1 MSFWKKIIDAIDAFI
16 NKDTTRRTVT
26 GTERKERNYPVAPYG
41 ACDVNFEYLRREGNS
56 YYTTRKVPYCA
67 DRSFKTETVETVFE
81 FAYKMTFGRAGAHRD
96 HRSGGTHS
104 RRNGE
109 IFANTFQGKLAECA
123 VSNLFHSL
131 GYDVSPDFATY
142 DLGKWDSADLSVN
155 GYEISIKSTKRFGQ
169 LLLLEANDWDENAVY
184 IPNKDLG
191 NGIYDII
198 IFVRLDPSCEDILR
212 DARLLNQDRTDYSY
226 LKELVMSRQ
235 WTYNYVGYITRDDLR
250 YIIENEYIIPQN
262 AMLNGRVRMD
272 ADNYYVQAGDM
283 RDINSLKNI
292 FS

>member
-1 MSFWKKIIDAIDAFI
+1 MSFLKKLIDAFV
-16 NKDTTRRTVT
+16 NRDKTCRTAVETEHEDRR
-26 GTERKERNYPVAPYG
+26 YPIAPYG
-41 ACDVNFEYLRREGNS
+41 ACDMNFEYLRREGNS

-67 DRSFKTETVETVFE
+67 DRSFRTETVETVFD
-81 FAYKMTFGRAGAHRD
+81 FAYKMTFGRDGAHRD

-123 VSNLFHSL
+123 VSNLFHGL
-131 GYDVSPDFATY
+131 GYNVSPDFSTY
-142 DLGKWDSADLSVN
+142 DLGKWDSVDLSVN

-184 IPNKDLG
+184 IPNKDFG
-191 NGIYDII
+191 NGIYDIF

-250 YIIENEYIIPQN
+250 YIIENQYIIPKN

-283 RDINSLKNI
+283 RDINSLRKY
-292 FS
+292 F

>member
-1 MSFWKKIIDAIDAFI
+1 MLLQA
-16 NKDTTRRTVT
+16 
-26 GTERKERNYPVAPYG
+26 
-41 ACDVNFEYLRREGNS
+41 
-56 YYTTRKVPYCA
+56 KVPVHLSY
-67 DRSFKTETVETVFE
+67 
-81 FAYKMTFGRAGAHRD
+81 H
-96 HRSGGTHS
+96 
-104 RRNGE
+104 
-109 IFANTFQGKLAECA
+109 TFQGKLAECA
-123 VSNLFHSL
+123 VSNLFHGL

-184 IPNKDLG
+184 IPNKDFG
-191 NGIYDII
+191 NGIYDIV

-250 YIIENEYIIPQN
+250 YIIENQYIIPQN

-283 RDINSLKNI
+283 RDINSLRKY
-292 FS
+292 F